1 MDPQLNLPK
10 LLALAAEGDRHSF
23 GEFYELH
30 LHEIYRYI
38 LFRVYDRDEAEDLT
52 AKVFLEA
59 WEDLTSRQRPH
70 KIRNIRA
77 WIYRIAHNKV
87 IDYHRTRKR
96 KPQGPIEDNPDKRLR
111 GAWLESEMDDWS
123 ISRELAEGVQ
133 HLPAN
138 YQEVIILRFINQ
150 MSHAEVAEIMNITE
164 GHVRVLQYRALQ
176 QMRERINVRGE
187 Q

>member
-10 LLALAAEGDRHSF
+10 SLALAAEGDRHSF

-38 LFRVYDRDEAEDLT
+38 LFRVYDHDEAEDLT

-59 WEDLTSRQRPH
+59 WEDLTIRQRLR

-87 IDYHRTRKR
+87 VDYHRRR
-96 KPQGPIEDNPDKRLR
+96 KPQEPLDDNPDKRLQ
-111 GAWLESEMDDWS
+111 GAWLESELDDLF
-123 ISRELAEGVQ
+123 ISRKLVEGVQ
-133 HLPAN
+133 RLPAN

-150 MSHAEVAEIMNITE
+150 MSNAEVAEIMNITE
-164 GHVRVLQYRALQ
+164 SHVRVLQYRALHR
-176 QMRERINVRGE
+176 MRLLVNEVNHE
-187 Q
+187 